1 MHFAECNVLHGA
13 IGSAYAPN
21 HCPGGARPLS
31 RWIAEPL
38 VTAAV
43 RAQADESST
52 ERTAPLDAY
61 LGFEKEQFPNPV
73 GLEVLEA
80 L

>member
-1 MHFAECNVLHGA
+1 MGPSVPPTLP
-13 IGSAYAPN
+13 ITAPA
-21 HCPGGARPLS
+21 GRAALS